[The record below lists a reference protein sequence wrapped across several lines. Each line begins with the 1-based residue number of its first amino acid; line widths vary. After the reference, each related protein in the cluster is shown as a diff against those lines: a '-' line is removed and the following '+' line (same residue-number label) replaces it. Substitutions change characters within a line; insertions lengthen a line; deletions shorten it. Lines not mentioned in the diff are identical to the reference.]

1 MGFENG
7 HLARVALVAT
17 IPGNEVVNT
26 LHYDLVGDIA
36 DPAPTLQS
44 LADRIADD
52 CLDAYA
58 SLFPDGWLIHPVTV
72 VDEIDPRNPGATRD
86 GAIGGSSQPGSGAT
100 PSSDNMTPL
109 ELCAV
114 ATLRTAHI
122 GRRFRGRMFM
132 PPIFSEI
139 YTVDGQLGGARR
151 IAYQSFLNTIP
162 HEPDLVTGVHPLVS
176 AKWVVY
182 SRTQRIQDR
191 DPYATPIS
199 DVRLNDKLHWLRSRG
214 R

>member
-7 HLARVALVAT
+7 HLARVAFTAT

-26 LHYDLVGDIA
+26 LHYDLVGNALD
-36 DPAPTLQS
+36 DSPTLQA
-44 LADRIADD
+44 LADRLADD

-58 SLFPDGWLIHPVTV
+58 SLFPDGWTIHPVTV
-72 VDEIDPRNPGATRD
+72 VDEVDPQHPLATRD
-86 GAIGGSSQPGSGAT
+86 GAVAGASLVGSGAT

-122 GRRFRGRMFM
+122 GRRYRGRMFM

-139 YTVDGQLGGARR
+139 YTVDGELGGARR
-151 IAYQSFLNTIP
+151 IAYQTFINTIP
-162 HEPDLVTGVHPLVS
+162 HAPDLTGGPTT
-176 AKWVVY
+176 ATADWVVY
-182 SRTQRIQDR
+182 SRTQRVQHL
-191 DPYATPIS
+191 DPYATKIS
-199 DVRLNDKLHWLRSRG
+199 DVRLNSKLHWLRSRG